1 MTANQIEGELELKAA
16 VGTRAVEHSL
26 VANQR

>member
-1 MTANQIEGELELKAA
+1 MTANQIEESFELKAA